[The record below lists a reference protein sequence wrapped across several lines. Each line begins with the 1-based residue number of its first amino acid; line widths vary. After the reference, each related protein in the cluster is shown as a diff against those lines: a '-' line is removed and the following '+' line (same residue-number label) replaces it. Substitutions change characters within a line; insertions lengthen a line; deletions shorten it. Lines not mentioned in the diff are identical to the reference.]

1 VKTLNYKDD
10 LRKELYKPTR
20 DLIEKLDKHRDE
32 LSMDEISKLEFLKAE
47 VRIWEEKQRRQ
58 QAN

>member
-1 VKTLNYKDD
+1 MNFKDD

-47 VRIWEEKQRRQ
+47 VRIWEEQQRRK
-58 QAN
+58 AN

>member
-32 LSMDEISKLEFLKAE
+32 ISKLEFLKAE